1 MASVRDIQI
10 TEALLTLYLAYYEAL
25 WLSRIEI
32 WGAHFMSIFSVFS
45 VMAEWSAEILF
56 MLFFAYISV

>member
-1 MASVRDIQI
+1 MYFVKCA
-10 TEALLTLYLAYYEAL
+10 ALLNEFDIAEIETV

-45 VMAEWSAEILF
+45 VMAGWIAEMLL
-56 MLFFAYISV
+56 MLFFAYIAV